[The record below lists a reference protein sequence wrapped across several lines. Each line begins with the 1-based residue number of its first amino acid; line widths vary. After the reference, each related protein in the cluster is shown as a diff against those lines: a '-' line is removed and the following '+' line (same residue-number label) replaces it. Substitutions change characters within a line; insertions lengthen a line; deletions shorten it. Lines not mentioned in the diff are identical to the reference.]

1 MHTPSAATRGAHEP
15 DETLGETTGL
25 PFVLPFPLT
34 PKDEYIAGLLGSPL
48 HATNANPAACCME
61 FSFRTVSSQLLVNM
75 MLAYFFLSITNN
87 IL

>member
-1 MHTPSAATRGAHEP
+1 MRIPLLLKNSRGIE
-15 DETLGETTGL
+15 GELKNFMGA
-25 PFVLPFPLT
+25 
-34 PKDEYIAGLLGSPL
+34 KSGE
-48 HATNANPAACCME
+48 PAACCME